1 MAVPYVG
8 AEAIVLRD
16 VAAWLAA
23 SAAFRAFVGA
33 ADATEAAEHIV
44 EIEGDVES
52 LVAHA
57 VIDTPI
63 LRAVR
68 TPGGNHDGTADVT
81 IVFEAPATVGDTDA
95 EIHRRAINVMS
106 AIRRD
111 LLDTGGQV
119 VLSITADPPGILD
132 PSGGLP
138 AFVEFA
144 LAVTVEAR
152 P

>member
-1 MAVPYVG
+1 MAVPYLG

-44 EIEGDVES
+44 EIEGDLVS

-57 VIDTPI
+57 VIDTPV
-63 LRAVR
+63 LRANR
-68 TPGGNHDGTADVT
+68 TPGGNHDGATDVT
-81 IVFEAPATVGDTDA
+81 IVFAAPTVAGDTDA
-95 EIHRRAINVMS
+95 EIHRRALNALS

-111 LLDTGGQV
+111 LLDTGGQL
-119 VLSITADPPGILD
+119 VLSIAADPPGILD
-132 PSGGLP
+132 PSDGLP
-138 AFVEFA
+138 SFVEFA

>member
-8 AEAIVLRD
+8 AEAVVLRD
-16 VAAWLAA
+16 VAAWLVA

-33 ADATEAAEHIV
+33 DDAIEAAACVIEV
-44 EIEGDVES
+44 EGPDPGAI
-52 LVAHA
+52 AHA
-57 VIDTPI
+57 VIDTPV
-63 LRAVR
+63 LRATR
-68 TPGGNHDGTADVT
+68 TAGGDHDGTADVSL
-81 IVFEAPATVGDTDA
+81 VFVAPVTPGDTDA
-95 EIHRRAINVMS
+95 EVHRRALNALS

-111 LLDTGGQV
+111 LLDAGGQV
-119 VLSITADPPGILD
+119 ILSVSADPPGILD
-132 PSGGLP
+132 PSDGLP